1 MQNIVRF
8 TLSLWLIAI
17 LAACKKQSTLNM
29 EALRAREDRIIADW
43 LAENNITNFQRT
55 TSGLVFIPQIAGIGE
70 KARLGDS
77 VTVHYTGNVLYGK
90 VFDSSRFRNQPFG
103 VRIGRTQVIA
113 GWTEGLQL
121 MRPGERGILIIPSN
135 LAYGSKS
142 QTDQRTGQIT
152 IPPNAILQFD
162 IEVLNMTRQ
171 Q

>member
-1 MQNIVRF
+1 MSKIGRYV
-8 TLSLWLIAI
+8 
-17 LAACKKQSTLNM
+17 LALGLVVALCACRRQSTIDA
-29 EALRAREDRIIADW
+29 EALRERETRIINDW
-43 LAENNITNFQRT
+43 LAENGITNFQRT
-55 TSGLVFIPQIAGIGE
+55 SSGLVYIPKVSGVGE
-70 KARLGDS
+70 RARLGDS

-121 MRPGERGILIIPSN
+121 MRSGERATLIIPSN
-135 LAYGSKS
+135 LAYGSRS
-142 QTDQRTGQIT
+142 QTNQQTGEII

-162 IEVLNMTRQ
+162 IEVLNMVRQ

>member
-1 MQNIVRF
+1 MQIIFRF
-8 TLSLWLIAI
+8 I
-17 LAACKKQSTLNM
+17 LLLVSAAVLGACKKQSIIDT
-29 EALRAREDRIIADW
+29 EALRARETRIINDW
-43 LAENNITNFQRT
+43 LAENGITNFQRSA
-55 TSGLVFIPQIAGIGE
+55 SGLVYIPKTAGTGE
-70 KARLGDS
+70 RARIGDS

-121 MRPGERGILIIPSN
+121 MRSGERGILIIPSN
-135 LAYGSKS
+135 LAYGGRS
-142 QTDQRTGQIT
+142 QTNQQTGEII

-162 IEVLNMTRQ
+162 IEILNLTRQ

>member
-1 MQNIVRF
+1 MKNIIRI
-8 TLSLWLIAI
+8 TLFLGLVAI
-17 LAACKKQSTLNM
+17 VGACKKQSTLNA
-29 EALRAREDRIIADW
+29 EAQREREERIITDW
-43 LAENNITNFQRT
+43 LADNNITNFQRT
-55 TSGLVFIPQIAGIGE
+55 ASGLVYIPQISGVGE
-70 KARLGDS
+70 RPRVGDS

-121 MRPGERGILIIPSN
+121 MRAGERGVLIIPSG
-135 LAYGSKS
+135 LAYGSRS
-142 QTDQRTGQIT
+142 QGE

-162 IEVLNMTRQ
+162 IEVLNAIRQ

>member
-8 TLSLWLIAI
+8 TLFLGLVVI
-17 LAACKKQSTLNM
+17 LGACKKQSTLNA
-29 EALRAREDRIIADW
+29 EAQREREARIIADW
-43 LAENNITNFQRT
+43 LAENRITNFQRT
-55 TSGLVFIPQIAGIGE
+55 ASGLVYIPQIAGVGE
-70 KARLGDS
+70 RARSGDS

-121 MRPGERGILIIPSN
+121 MRAGERGTLIIPSN
-135 LAYGSKS
+135 LAYGSRS
-142 QTDQRTGQIT
+142 QGE

-162 IEVLNMTRQ
+162 IEVLNLTRQ